1 MRSSG
6 TGGKDKKAMF
16 AFPVLL
22 GDIGGTNARFAVL
35 PAPGE
40 PIELLPRALT
50 AQTPDPVGAIR
61 IALEAYAG
69 PAPRSAMIAVATR
82 VDSPSIR
89 LTNAHWTID
98 AQAIGTALNLER
110 VALVNDY
117 TPVAASVMVLGQERG
132 DLAPIGDSL
141 QAGSGARVVLGPG
154 TGLGAGA
161 LAPVEDRLVILATEA
176 GHMEFGPTTDLETA
190 LWPHLER
197 VGGRVSAEAVLSG
210 PGLFRLARAV
220 AAHRCVEC
228 PFTLPNDVL
237 AAAREGD
244 ELAGATLDLFARFLG
259 RFAGD
264 LALTFEAS
272 GGVFIAGGIAPR
284 MVDILQG
291 GGFRDAFDRK
301 APHDAWA
308 RSVAAFVI
316 VNPEPAL
323 QGLAALVTNPQRF
336 IFPSQGWRAG

>member
-1 MRSSG
+1 M
-6 TGGKDKKAMF
+6 AMF

-40 PIELLPRALT
+40 PVQLLPRALT
-50 AQTPDPVGAIR
+50 AQTPDPLGAIR
-61 IALEAYAG
+61 IALEGYAG
-69 PAPRSAMIAVATR
+69 PSPRSAMIAVATR
-82 VDSPSIR
+82 VDSPCIR

-98 AQAIGTALNLER
+98 AGAIGIGLGLER
-110 VALVNDY
+110 VVLVNDY
-117 TPVAASVMVLGQERG
+117 TPVAASVMVLDQGRG
-132 DLAPIGDSL
+132 DLAPLGGGPS
-141 QAGSGARVVLGPG
+141 AASGARVVLGPG

-161 LAPVEDRLVILATEA
+161 LAPVEERLAILATEA
-176 GHMEFGPTTDLETA
+176 GHMEFGPAADDEAA

-197 VGGRVSAEAVLSG
+197 VGGRVSAEVVLSG
-210 PGLFRLARAV
+210 PGLFRLAKAV

-228 PFTLPNDVL
+228 PFTMPNDVL
-237 AAAREGD
+237 DAAREGH
-244 ELAGATLDLFARFLG
+244 EIARTALHLFARFLG

-284 MVDILQG
+284 MVDILG
-291 GGFRDAFDRK
+291 AGGFRDAFDRK

-308 RSVAAFVI
+308 RTVPVFVI

-323 QGLAALVTNPQRF
+323 QGLAALVSDPARF
-336 IFPSQGWRAG
+336 VFPSQGWRAA